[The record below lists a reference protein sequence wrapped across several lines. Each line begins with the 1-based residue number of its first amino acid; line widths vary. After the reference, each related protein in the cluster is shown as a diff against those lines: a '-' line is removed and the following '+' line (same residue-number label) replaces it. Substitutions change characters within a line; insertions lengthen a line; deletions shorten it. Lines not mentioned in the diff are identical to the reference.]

1 MNLLTVLALGAGVV
15 TSTAATGQPALTD
28 RDVTFSGAT
37 IHLRCGGTR
46 QRGAPLVLLEAG
58 AGGGIN
64 SWATVPASIAQFAR
78 VCAYDRP
85 GTGGSA
91 AARYPALLKA
101 SEHATFVRG
110 VMQAANEPPPYVM
123 VGHSFG
129 GMVVSLYAMAYPADV
144 KGIVLVDSSHEDQ
157 QRRMEPI
164 TGPPPPKRIPLTPP
178 PGVPPPP
185 PPGLRME
192 DFSEELR
199 KTPFRGD
206 IPLVV
211 LTATRPP
218 LNRDPIEIAL
228 QPIFL
233 ELHRDL
239 ASRSPRSAHV
249 LLPDSGHLVPR
260 DDPKAIADAVR
271 KVLDWR

>member
-1 MNLLTVLALGAGVV
+1 MNVLMSAALIAGLQVA
-15 TSTAATGQPALTD
+15 TAASGQPALTD
-28 RDVTFSGAT
+28 RDVTFSGT
-37 IHLRCGGTR
+37 TVHLRCGGTR
-46 QRGAPLVLLEAG
+46 RAGAPLVVLEAG

-64 SWATVPASIAQFAR
+64 SWASVPSSIAAFAR

-85 GTGGSA
+85 GTGASA
-91 AARYPALLKA
+91 SAQYPTFLKA
-101 SEHATFVRG
+101 IDHASFVRG

-129 GMVVSLYAMAYPADV
+129 GIIVSLYAMAYPADV

-211 LTATRPP
+211 LTGTRPP
-218 LNRDPIEIAL
+218 LSNDPIEIAL
-228 QPIFL
+228 QPVFL

-249 LLPDSGHLVPR
+249 LLPNSGHLVPR
-260 DDPKAIADAVR
+260 DDPKAVTDAVR
-271 KVLDWR
+271 RVLNWR